1 MGGQIKKL
9 KAKGNPCSIFVLGL
23 NFFFLGGGGG
33 VGGGG
38 VEVRDFENMSDLPSA
53 FLLLLTYYSLTG
65 NMY

>member
-9 KAKGNPCSIFVLGL
+9 KAKGNPCSIFVSGL
-23 NFFFLGGGGG
+23 NFFLGGWG
-33 VGGGG
+33 
-38 VEVRDFENMSDLPSA
+38 EVRDFENMSDLPSA